1 LCQTLASRQWLAP
14 LQDGNEE
21 LYKANSIGNV
31 NFVVNPQSPTQSK
44 EKSEWSHRND
54 ANDTES
60 KLDWKFYKIE
70 FVIIFINSLKIK
82 SMYHVFLKD

>member
-60 KLDWKFYKIE
+60 KLDWKF
-70 FVIIFINSLKIK
+70 IILNLLLYLLI
-82 SMYHVFLKD
+82 V